1 MPYTVRM
8 GAREEVVKKIAR
20 KQQEISDLELRI
32 REGRAFIQGMEEVLK
47 ILPKENSLQK
57 AEQILRPGTAI
68 YSAREA
74 IKQAARP
81 LHIADLLK
89 ALKLEVNKK
98 NRLSLS
104 GSLSGYARRGEVFT
118 RPAPNTFGLV
128 EFGESFGRQDLA
140 EPPDDFGGDVED
152 EPDHDPEPEFEVQ
165 IEPLL
170 SKKEV
175 PF

>member
-1 MPYTVRM
+1 M

-20 KQQEISDLELRI
+20 KQQEIAELELQI

-47 ILPKENSLQK
+47 LLPKETIVLDP
-57 AEQILRPGTAI
+57 EQILRPGTAI
-68 YSAREA
+68 YNAREA

-81 LHIADLLK
+81 LHITEVLK
-89 ALKLEVNKK
+89 VLKMDINKK

-128 EFGESFGRQDLA
+128 EFGESNKLQVVI
-140 EPPDDFGGDVED
+140 EPPDDFGAESED
-152 EPDHDPEPEFEVQ
+152 ESEPDFGKTLSEATPVAEEVEF
-165 IEPLL
+165 
-170 SKKEV
+170 
-175 PF
+175 

>member
-1 MPYTVRM
+1 M

-20 KQQEISDLELRI
+20 KQQEIGELELEI

-47 ILPKENSLQK
+47 LLPKESVSLDP
-57 AEQILRPGTAI
+57 EQVLRPGTAI
-68 YSAREA
+68 YNAREA

-81 LHIADLLK
+81 MHITEVLK
-89 ALKLEVNKK
+89 ALKLDVNKK

-128 EFGESFGRQDLA
+128 EFGDSNKLQA
-140 EPPDDFGGDVED
+140 VVEPPDDFGADLED
-152 EPDHDPEPEFEVQ
+152 EPGTDFGEESAPEGT
-165 IEPLL
+165 
-170 SKKEV
+170 
-175 PF
+175 